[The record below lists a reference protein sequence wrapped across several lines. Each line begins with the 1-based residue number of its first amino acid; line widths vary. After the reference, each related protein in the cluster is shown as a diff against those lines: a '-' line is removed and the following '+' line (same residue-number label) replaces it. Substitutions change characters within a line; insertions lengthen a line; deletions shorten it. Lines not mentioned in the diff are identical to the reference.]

1 MNNFIIDYNNKKL
14 ILIFESQVFFW
25 DLLDG
30 DVGDF
35 WHSFTSNDGN
45 VYDINFFQESIYE
58 DPSFTIYETSS
69 DSDTLM
75 IKTDRYISVEI
86 GAKIGDPYNYFNP

>member
-30 DVGDF
+30 DTGDF
-35 WHSFTSNDGN
+35 WHSFTDISGK
-45 VYDINFFQESIYE
+45 VYDINFYQEDMHYF
-58 DPSFTIYETSS
+58 PSFTIYETSL
-69 DSDTLM
+69 DSETLM
-75 IKTDRYISVEI
+75 IKTDQYVSIEI
-86 GAKIGDPYNYFNP
+86 GAKIGDPYNYFFS